1 MLQLLASELAYWF
14 AHYCFHKIPALWEFH
29 KVHHSAEVMTTLTE
43 LRQHPVE
50 IIAFMNLI
58 GLSTGIVFGV
68 MTYAFGPGVR
78 PFTLLNGNILLMAF
92 LVTYG
97 HLRHSHM
104 WIAFTG
110 FAGRILQSP
119 AHHQLHHSA
128 NPIHYDRNLGF
139 ALAVW
144 DWAFGTLVIP
154 ERTRQQ
160 IVFGVGGGRRLP
172 FRPGRHHRP
181 LRARRR
187 SSRQVRRHPAGAC
200 GWARDCERHRN
211 AIRHCKRT
219 EAIQTAVSW
228 RFLPSARRGASKD
241 RPPRRPIVGPITN
254 GRRAIAFLRGRA
266 VPPRRESPYSCFD
279 PNRNGEASVPGE
291 KSARRRG
298 VLLVLVATVLWSMA
312 GLFARL
318 LAHLDIWTVMGWR
331 ALLGAVSIAAVGLI
345 EWRRGRLD
353 NPFGFG
359 PLSPVVALLA
369 MIAISAYT
377 ASVMT
382 TTIAD
387 VMVIY
392 ATLPFVAAAIGFL
405 INGERVSPRTLA
417 ASGLALLGI
426 VIMVASGLGSGRL
439 LGQALS
445 MLMTLAFAG
454 MIVLQRRQPKA
465 SMIVVNCLGAL
476 GSGIFGLANSPLQPI
491 GLHDFVILFVFG
503 LTTIGLAFVIFME
516 GAKFIPSAEAG
527 LISLLDVVL
536 GPVWVFLAFGENPG
550 LATMLGGAIVLAAAV
565 WRMAPELRRER
576 VIWREGP

>member
-1 MLQLLASELAYWF
+1 
-14 AHYCFHKIPALWEFH
+14 
-29 KVHHSAEVMTTLTE
+29 
-43 LRQHPVE
+43 
-50 IIAFMNLI
+50 
-58 GLSTGIVFGV
+58 
-68 MTYAFGPGVR
+68 
-78 PFTLLNGNILLMAF
+78 
-92 LVTYG
+92 
-97 HLRHSHM
+97 
-104 WIAFTG
+104 
-110 FAGRILQSP
+110 
-119 AHHQLHHSA
+119 
-128 NPIHYDRNLGF
+128 
-139 ALAVW
+139 
-144 DWAFGTLVIP
+144 
-154 ERTRQQ
+154 
-160 IVFGVGGGRRLP
+160 
-172 FRPGRHHRP
+172 
-181 LRARRR
+181 
-187 SSRQVRRHPAGAC
+187 
-200 GWARDCERHRN
+200 
-211 AIRHCKRT
+211 
-219 EAIQTAVSW
+219 
-228 RFLPSARRGASKD
+228 
-241 RPPRRPIVGPITN
+241 
-254 GRRAIAFLRGRA
+254 
-266 VPPRRESPYSCFD
+266 
-279 PNRNGEASVPGE
+279 VPGE
-291 KSARRRG
+291 MSARRRG

-318 LAHLDIWTVMGWR
+318 LAHLEIWTVMGWR
-331 ALLGAVSIAAVGLI
+331 ALLGAVSIAAVGLV

-353 NPFGFG
+353 NPLGFG

-491 GLHDFVILFVFG
+491 GLHDFLILFVFG

-565 WRMAPELRRER
+565 WRMAPELRHER
-576 VIWREGP
+576 REGP